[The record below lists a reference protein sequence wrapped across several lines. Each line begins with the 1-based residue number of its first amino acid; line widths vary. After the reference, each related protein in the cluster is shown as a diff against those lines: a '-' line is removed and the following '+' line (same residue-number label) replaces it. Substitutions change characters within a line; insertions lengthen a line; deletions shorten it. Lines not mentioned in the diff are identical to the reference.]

1 LRDLAINLV
10 AIYVFAF
17 VIYFRRY
24 GNREMTVTMGLLN
37 LFLCTIVITMTMTEF
52 NLSAGFALF
61 ALLSMISL
69 RSVNLAKVD
78 VGYLLG
84 AITLGLVNGLSIA
97 DYLMLFLCNFMI
109 IAGAWVLD
117 SKWLLRQTVAMEVTL
132 NEVSAADLKDHTRL
146 TEQVQALY
154 ELPVVH
160 LRIDKFNVNKG
171 TARIKVQLRLD

>member
-1 LRDLAINLV
+1 MRDLAINLA

-24 GNREMTVTMGLLN
+24 GNREMAVTMGLLN

-84 AITLGLVNGLSIA
+84 AITLGLVNGLSIS
-97 DYLMLFLCNFMI
+97 DYLMLFLCNSMI
-109 IAGAWVLD
+109 LVGAWILD
-117 SKWLLRQTVAMEVTL
+117 SKWLLRPTVEMELTLDEVT
-132 NEVSAADLKDHTRL
+132 AADLKDHTRL
-146 TEQVQALY
+146 KEQVQVLY

-160 LRIDKFNVNKG
+160 LRIDKFNVKKG
-171 TARIKVQLRLD
+171 TARINAQLRLP